1 MTFSYACSMKV
12 ALVHELLTIRGGAER
27 VLRILTEMFPD
38 APIYTLLYDEK
49 KLGDWF
55 PKHRVRAAKL
65 PTPYSLLPTPYRYN
79 HHLYLKTFPKTV
91 ESWDFS
97 EFDLVISTSS
107 AFVHGIITNGKPK
120 HLCIV
125 NSPAR
130 YCGDRTHDVM
140 QQRGLSAP
148 IINLALSSIFHRLR
162 IWDAE
167 AADRPD
173 MLLAASKEVQRRVEL
188 YWRRKSDVLYPPLDD
203 GWLMKPLSTSERS
216 DYFLIVST
224 LVPYKRIDLAIAACN
239 ALGKQLKIVGE
250 GPDLQR
256 LRKMAG
262 TTIEFLGYRSHQEL
276 CDLYASARAVLFPG
290 EEDFGLVPLEAMA
303 CDTPVIAYGK
313 GGALET
319 IVDGKTGIFFREPTA
334 DSLGEALQQSESMAF
349 DRNHMREHVQQFSRT
364 RFEQELKKHIDALSQ
379 E

>member
-1 MTFSYACSMKV
+1 MKV

-130 YCGDRTHDVM
+130 YLWDRTHDVM

-262 TTIEFLGYRSHQEL
+262 TTIDRIKNCAIFTQAHAPFFSPVKKISVSSLWRQWPATHRSSPMAKEEHWKRSLMEKQ
-276 CDLYASARAVLFPG
+276 ASSSGSRPLILWEKPCSNRRAWHS
-290 EEDFGLVPLEAMA
+290 
-303 CDTPVIAYGK
+303 IATTCGS
-313 GGALET
+313 T
-319 IVDGKTGIFFREPTA
+319 CNNF
-334 DSLGEALQQSESMAF
+334 
-349 DRNHMREHVQQFSRT
+349 HVHVSS
-364 RFEQELKKHIDALSQ
+364 KS
-379 E
+379 